1 MNAYKLWVID
11 DDRVADVVVF
21 NGENE
26 EDFSIFSDE
35 EFDLI
40 DSDIGFCSNLM
51 IHADDSI
58 RDIKHKIMKE
68 IDCEYGDIYLFCYK
82 KRRINVLAELNKTD
96 MVDKQTLTQF
106 IKNLDLDGINTNTCL
121 ESTEVYSLGFNNDC
135 VLSLKTSLGF
145 DTDNNFLFS
154 VNPFHANILVD
165 ENVQADDSKILG
177 KGVEDN
183 NIYMCLAK
191 DVLKKTQLDAD
202 LVSKIYF
209 PYLKNNVTITDLDDS
224 SIDVV
229 DELYLAH
236 YQRTDD
242 MVAKS
247 GIRSFR
253 FEIETKPADLS
264 LETIFRNAHCDT
276 RFPFIQLNR
285 GFHSEN
291 VYRLYGTSVTKSG
304 KRIPLLSKD
313 KISELMNIVSGYGHV
328 AFYNS
333 THDLVI
339 KIDEEGCIAVSAEF
353 DEVKTI
359 FEIETIVKTV
369 VNPLFG
375 KYCNYRFLSFKDSN
389 VRNVNMNYMFSTN
402 IGSSL
407 GLQNNKYM
415 QAVFDKQDNGEFRF
429 RRVDKY
435 EKMDK
440 FNTFVF
446 DIYQKHGNLEDT
458 VDELVAKHGFLKEDA
473 KKQVVKPTKHAGLKT
488 NVSKE
493 GAMLTFE
500 VFGLDN
506 VEYVDNLSLYIDSI
520 VRFMKTGV
528 EIERLTYENINKKME
543 QLLWINQSDQDDDD
557 CIGFSDDDDDND
569 DDDDSHSDSHSDHTD
584 DSVKSVLE
592 SDNEDKE
599 EDGRNKMRNVMLEN
613 KFSALYWSIA
623 KSLMKSAETQDKL
636 AKIVENTN
644 LSYNVKMKTLVDIL
658 QNITSNHI
666 VFTTLPNKL
675 LDSLNENASSIVKS
689 ENEIMFPKRN
699 LVNKEDNRDLYARQ
713 AAKQILMGKEL
724 LTRGTASEL
733 SINGDEFVVVESLLK
748 SPTYFKDMIPSQDN
762 DCMRVT
768 DPIQN
773 GKWPMFAG
781 AKRLEFKET
790 PECSFGPLV
799 YIMSVMNNNQG
810 YSLPTM
816 RQMLWK
822 AYLHA
827 FEKEDNKTKI
837 LSIMR
842 KEDKAD
848 LIGTKTSNEELEE
861 LVKSEAYF
869 VTSVDMH
876 IFAEAYGV
884 PIVLFTSS
892 GKWTLLGNKDKDEG
906 KQFFFYESPNVL
918 INRTFRSN
926 EMGDFE
932 SEFVRS
938 DR

>member
-1 MNAYKLWVID
+1 MNAYKLWVIN
-11 DDRVADVVVF
+11 DDRIDDVVVF

-40 DSDIGFCSNLM
+40 DSDIGFFSTLM

-68 IDCEYGDIYLFCYK
+68 IECEYGDIYLFCYK
-82 KRRINVLAELNKTD
+82 KRRINVLAALNKTD
-96 MVDKQTLTQF
+96 TVDKQTLTQF

-121 ESTEVYSLGFNNDC
+121 ESTEVASLGFDTDC
-135 VLSLKTSLGF
+135 VLSLKTSIGF

-177 KGVEDN
+177 KGIEDN

-209 PYLKNNVTITDLDDS
+209 PFLKNNATS
-224 SIDVV
+224 SDNFTDVV
-229 DELYLAH
+229 DELYLAY

-253 FEIETKPADLS
+253 FEIETKDEVQ

-276 RFPFIQLNR
+276 AFPFIKLNR

-291 VYRLYGTSVTKSG
+291 VYRLYGTNITKSG

-313 KISELMNIVSGYGHV
+313 KISELMNIASGYGHV
-328 AFYNS
+328 VFYNS

-339 KIDEEGCIAVSAEF
+339 QIDEDGCIAVSAEF

-389 VRNVNMNYMFSTN
+389 VRNVNMNYVFSTN

-429 RRVDKY
+429 RRVDRY

-440 FNTFVF
+440 FNTLVF

-473 KKQVVKPTKHAGLKT
+473 KKQVVKPFKHAGLKT

-520 VRFMKTGV
+520 VRFMKSGV
-528 EIERLTYENINKKME
+528 QIERLTYENINKKME
-543 QLLWINQSDQDDDD
+543 QLLWINKSDQDDDD
-557 CIGFSDDDDDND
+557 CIGFSDDDD
-569 DDDDSHSDSHSDHTD
+569 SDSV
-584 DSVKSVLE
+584 DSSIKSVLE
-592 SDNEDKE
+592 SDDEDKE

-623 KSLMKSAETQDKL
+623 KSLMKSAETQDKM

-644 LSYNVKMKTLVDIL
+644 LSYNVKIKTLVDIL

-675 LDSLNENASSIVKS
+675 LDSLNESASTIVKS
-689 ENEIMFPKRN
+689 ENEVMFPKRN

-724 LTRGTASEL
+724 LTMGVASEL
-733 SINGDEFVVVESLLK
+733 SINGDEFIVLESLLI
-748 SPTYFKDMIPSQDN
+748 SPAYFKDMIPSQDN

-781 AKRLEFKET
+781 AKRLEFRET

-827 FEKEDNKTKI
+827 FEKEDNKTKL
-837 LSIMR
+837 LSIMK
-842 KEDKAD
+842 KEDK
-848 LIGTKTSNEELEE
+848 LEMIGTKTSNEELEE

-876 IFAEAYGV
+876 VFAEAYGV

-892 GKWTLLGNKDKDEG
+892 GKWSLLGNKDKDEG

>member
-11 DDRVADVVVF
+11 DDRVVDVVVF

-40 DSDIGFCSNLM
+40 DSDIGFFSKLM

-82 KRRINVLAELNKTD
+82 KRRINVLAALNKTD
-96 MVDKQTLTQF
+96 TVDKQTLTQF

-121 ESTEVYSLGFNNDC
+121 ESTDVASLGFDTEC
-135 VLSLKTSLGF
+135 VLSLKTSIGF
-145 DTDNNFLFS
+145 HNDNNFLFS
-154 VNPFHANILVD
+154 VNPFHAKILVD
-165 ENVQADDSKILG
+165 ENMQADDSKILG
-177 KGVEDN
+177 KGIEDN

-191 DVLKKTQLDAD
+191 DVLKRTQLDAD

-209 PYLKNNVTITDLDDS
+209 PFLNNNATPSPDLSLDA
-224 SIDVV
+224 I
-229 DELYLAH
+229 DELYLAY
-236 YQRTDD
+236 YQRPDD
-242 MVAKS
+242 MVVKS

-253 FEIETKPADLS
+253 FEMETKTDLS
-264 LETIFRNAHCDT
+264 LETLFRNAHCDT
-276 RFPFIQLNR
+276 AFPFIKLNR

-291 VYRLYGTSVTKSG
+291 VYRLYGTNITKSG

-313 KISELMNIVSGYGHV
+313 KISELMNIASGYGHV
-328 AFYNS
+328 VFYNS
-333 THDLVI
+333 THDLLVQ
-339 KIDEEGCIAVSAEF
+339 IDEDGCIAVSADF

-359 FEIETIVKTV
+359 FEIEIIVKTV

-375 KYCNYRFLSFKDSN
+375 KYCNYRFLSFKDNN
-389 VRNVNMNYMFSTN
+389 VRNINMNYIFSTN

-429 RRVDKY
+429 RRVDRY

-440 FNTFVF
+440 FSALVF
-446 DIYQKHGNLEDT
+446 DIYQKHGNVEDT
-458 VDELVAKHGFLKEDA
+458 VDELVEEHGFLEEDA
-473 KKQVVKPTKHAGLKT
+473 KKQVVKPLKHAGLKT

-493 GAMLTFE
+493 GSWLTFE

-528 EIERLTYENINKKME
+528 QIERLTYENINKKME
-543 QLLWINQSDQDDDD
+543 QLMWSNNQDDYDD
-557 CIGFSDDDDDND
+557 CIGFSDDDDL
-569 DDDDSHSDSHSDHTD
+569 TD
-584 DSVKSVLE
+584 ESSIKSVLE
-592 SDNEDKE
+592 SDDEDKDDKE

-623 KSLMKSAETQDKL
+623 KSLMKSAEIQDKMV
-636 AKIVENTN
+636 KIVENTN
-644 LSYNVKMKTLVDIL
+644 LSYNVKIKTLVDIL
-658 QNITSNHI
+658 QRITSNHI

-675 LDSLNENASSIVKS
+675 LDSLNNNASSVVKS
-689 ENEIMFPKRN
+689 EDEIMFPKRN

-724 LTRGTASEL
+724 LKMGVAPEL
-733 SINGDEFVVVESLLK
+733 SINGDEFVVLESLLK
-748 SPTYFKDMIPSQDN
+748 SPAYFKDMIPSLDN

-781 AKRLEFKET
+781 AKRLEFKQT

-827 FEKEDNKTKI
+827 FEKEDNKTKL
-837 LSIMR
+837 LSIMK

-848 LIGTKTSNEELEE
+848 MIGTKTSNEELEE

-876 IFAEAYGV
+876 VFAEAYGV

-892 GKWTLLGNKDKDEG
+892 GKWSLLGNKEKGEG

-918 INRTFRSN
+918 INRTFRSS

-932 SEFVRS
+932 SEFVS
-938 DR
+938 

>member
-1 MNAYKLWVID
+1 MNAYKLWVIN
-11 DDRVADVVVF
+11 DDRVVDVVVF

-40 DSDIGFCSNLM
+40 DSDIGFFSNLM

-82 KRRINVLAELNKTD
+82 KSRMNVLAALNKTNTN
-96 MVDKQTLTQF
+96 DKQTLAQF

-121 ESTEVYSLGFNNDC
+121 ESTEVSSLSLANDC

-145 DTDNNFLFS
+145 DCDNNFLFS
-154 VNPFHANILVD
+154 VNPFHADILVD

-177 KGVEDN
+177 KGIEDN

-191 DVLKKTQLDAD
+191 DVLKKRQQDAD
-202 LVSKIYF
+202 IVSKIYF
-209 PYLKNNVTITDLDDS
+209 PYLQNNATPSLDS
-224 SIDVV
+224 SVEIV
-229 DELYLAH
+229 DELYLAYH
-236 YQRTDD
+236 QRTDD

-253 FEIETKPADLS
+253 FEIETKTDLS

-276 RFPFIQLNR
+276 SFPFIQLNR

-291 VYRLYGTSVTKSG
+291 VYRLYGTNITKSG

-339 KIDEEGCIAVSAEF
+339 KIDEEGCIAVSADF
-353 DEVKTI
+353 DDEVKTI

-375 KYCNYRFLSFKDSN
+375 KYCNYRFLSFNDSN
-389 VRNVNMNYMFSTN
+389 VRNMNLNYMFSTN

-440 FNTFVF
+440 FNTLVF

-493 GAMLTFE
+493 GPLLTFE

-528 EIERLTYENINKKME
+528 QIERLTYENINKKME
-543 QLLWINQSDQDDDD
+543 QLLWLNQSDQDDDE
-557 CIGFSDDDDDND
+557 CIGFSDDD
-569 DDDDSHSDSHSDHTD
+569 SDSDSDSDLTD
-584 DSVKSVLE
+584 HSVKSVLE
-592 SDNEDKE
+592 SDDEDKL
-599 EDGRNKMRNVMLEN
+599 EDDRTKMRNVMLEN

-623 KSLMKSAETQDKL
+623 KSLMKSAETQDKMV
-636 AKIVENTN
+636 KIVENTN

-675 LDSLNENASSIVKS
+675 LDSLNENASTIVKS
-689 ENEIMFPKRN
+689 ENEVMFPKRN

-713 AAKQILMGKEL
+713 AAKQILKGKEL
-724 LTRGTASEL
+724 FKMGNASEL

-748 SPTYFKDMIPSQDN
+748 SPAYFKDMIPSLDN

-773 GKWPMFAG
+773 GKWPMFAS

-827 FEKEDNKTKI
+827 FEKEDNKTKL
-837 LSIMR
+837 LSIMK
-842 KEDKAD
+842 KEDKMEM
-848 LIGTKTSNEELEE
+848 IGTKTSNEELEE

-876 IFAEAYGV
+876 VFAEAYGL

-892 GKWTLLGNKDKDEG
+892 GKWSLLGNKDKDKDKG
-906 KQFFFYESPNVL
+906 KEFFFYESPNVL

-938 DR
+938 DRY